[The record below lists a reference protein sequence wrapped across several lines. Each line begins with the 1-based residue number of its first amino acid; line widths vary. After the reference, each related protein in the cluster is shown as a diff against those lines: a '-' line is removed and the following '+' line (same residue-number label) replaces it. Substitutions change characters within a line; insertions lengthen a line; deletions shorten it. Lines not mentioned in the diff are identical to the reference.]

1 MKFFRMFGI
10 GEQKI
15 LAKNYLTKGTV
26 TMVMNSRIYVVKKP
40 VRIFITEENTMFS
53 HWITFIYTVN
63 GISYKGTRWIS
74 LRYRC
79 PQKGEQIDVYYDPE
93 KPENYACYAFG
104 PNTRLIGW

>member
-1 MKFFRMFGI
+1 MKLFRMFGI
-10 GEQKI
+10 GEKKI
-15 LAKNYLTKGTV
+15 LAKDCSVKGIV
-26 TMVMNSRIYVVKKP
+26 TMVQLSRIYVVKKP
-40 VRIFITEENTMFS
+40 VRIFITEDNTMFS
-53 HWITFIYTVN
+53 HWIRFTYTVN
-63 GISYKGTRWIS
+63 GITYTGTRWIS